1 MNSKFVIEW
10 VNLEINPYL
19 YQKKQIWKTW
29 LSKLACHNNFNVDVH
44 GVNVDVHDDDFE
56 MSPDD
61 F

>member
-1 MNSKFVIEW
+1 MKSKFVIEW
-10 VNLEINPYL
+10 VKLEINPYL

-44 GVNVDVHDDDFE
+44 DDDFE